1 MDKLG
6 AMENI
11 KALSHELSYHPLYSK
26 LNTIENIRFFMERH
40 VFAVWDFM
48 SLLKSL
54 QIKLTCVELPW
65 RPSPY
70 PSDVVKLINEIVLGE
85 ESDVDQDAKACSH
98 FELYLRAMNEIG
110 ANTSRIVEYINTLN
124 PEFIPDDCREFVS
137 KNLDLAMNGSV
148 EEVAASFFYGR
159 EKLVPEMFI
168 SMVEVLEKENI
179 HAPTFIYYLKRHIE
193 VDSGDHGPKA
203 SHCLEVLT
211 KTPEAKAK
219 ANASAYESLLLRKK
233 LWDNTLT
240 SLLAQGFVRK

>member
-1 MDKLG
+1 
-6 AMENI
+6 MEKI
-11 KALSHELSYHPLYSK
+11 KALSQELSHHPLYSK
-26 LNTIENIRFFMERH
+26 LTTIENIRFFMERH

-54 QIKLTCVELPW
+54 QIKLTCTSLPW
-65 RPSPY
+65 RPSSY

-85 ESDVDQDAKACSH
+85 ESDVDQDGKACSH
-98 FELYLRAMNEIG
+98 FELYLRAMKEVG
-110 ANTSRIVEYINTLN
+110 ANTAKISDYVSTLN
-124 PEFIPDDCREFVS
+124 PEFIEKDCYEFVQQ
-137 KNLDLAMNGSV
+137 NLKLAQEGRV
-148 EEVAASFFYGR
+148 EEVAASFFHGR

-168 SMVEVLEKENI
+168 SMVDVLEKEHI

-211 KTPEAKAK
+211 QSEDARQRAQD
-219 ANASAYESLLLRKK
+219 SALESLVLRKK

-240 SLLAQGFVRK
+240 SMLARDFVRK